1 MQSIEYRVSGW
12 LLVNNYFTAYRF
24 SGEIRTMGVSNPVKL
39 TLPPYETKGLCDN
52 LLSNETGFLKFIGS

>member
-1 MQSIEYRVSGW
+1 M
-12 LLVNNYFTAYRF
+12 NNYFTANRF

-52 LLSNETGFLKFIGS
+52 LLSNETGFLKFIGSEYYITGSLGSMPK